1 VSAPSLD
8 RLIENAGLP
17 RREARAL
24 LAHATGRSREWLLA
38 HGDEAAPPEAA
49 QAFEALARRRR
60 DGEPLAYL
68 LGEREFRGLRFAVD
82 PGVLIPRPETEML
95 VDTALELAAP
105 GARLI
110 DLGTGSGAI
119 AVALAH
125 ARPDLRLVAS
135 DRSAAALRTA
145 RRNARALLG
154 AAATTID
161 WREGGWWT
169 VARAG
174 ERFAVAIAN
183 PPYIATDDPH
193 LTDLRHEPAHAL
205 VAGADGLDDLR
216 VIVAGAPAH
225 LVAGGWLLLEHGWNQ
240 GPDVRR
246 LLAQAGFCKV
256 CTLRDDQSQE
266 RVSMGEYPDPA
277 DPAGRDA
284 PGFLP

>member
-1 VSAPSLD
+1 MSAPSLD

-24 LAHATGRSREWLLA
+24 LAHATGRRREWLLA

-95 VDTALELAAP
+95 VEQALALA
-105 GARLI
+105 GRCARLI

-145 RRNARALLG
+145 RSNARALLG
-154 AAATTID
+154 PAASAID
-161 WREGGWWT
+161 WREGEWWA
-169 VARAG
+169 VAPTG
-174 ERFAVAIAN
+174 ERYAVAIAN
-183 PPYIATDDPH
+183 PPYIAAGDPH
-193 LTDLRHEPAHAL
+193 LAQLRHEPAQAL

-216 VIVAGAPAH
+216 AIVAGAPAH
-225 LVAGGWLLLEHGWNQ
+225 LLPGGWLLLEHGWNQ

-246 LLAQAGFCKV
+246 LLTDAGLCKV
-256 CTLRDDQSQE
+256 CTLRDDQHHE
-266 RVSMGEYPDPA
+266 RVSMGQYPDQA